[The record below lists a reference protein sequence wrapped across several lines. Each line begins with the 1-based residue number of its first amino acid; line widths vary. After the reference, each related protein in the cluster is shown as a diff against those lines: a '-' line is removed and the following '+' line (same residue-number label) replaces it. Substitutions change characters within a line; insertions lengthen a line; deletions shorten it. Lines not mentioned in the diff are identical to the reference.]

1 MLHAVYGSVSAS
13 APQPL
18 VDRPCVDHWRN
29 GIEPLD
35 GPMIKRSAAVVIQPN
50 PITPEERMGPQI
62 VALMVVRDGA
72 AECLHSL
79 SLELPVAS

>member
-1 MLHAVYGSVSAS
+1 
-13 APQPL
+13 
-18 VDRPCVDHWRN
+18 
-29 GIEPLD
+29 
-35 GPMIKRSAAVVIQPN
+35 MIKRSAAVVIQPN